1 MYKKSFRESS
11 KRKKKQSFPLQCN
24 DEMDFQECELAI
36 LRQAVDNIEDNT
48 KRQQK
53 NSDDIVKMIQIVE
66 MFLRDTKCI
75 CYGGIAINN
84 ILPQEAQFYN
94 QDVEIPDY
102 DFYSKTPIDHAKDLA
117 DRFYKAGYAE
127 VEAKA
132 GVHYGTYKVFV
143 NFIPMADIT
152 MLHTDLYDNLQKESM
167 EIQGIHYSSPNFLRM
182 NMYLEL
188 SRPDGD
194 VSRWEKVLKRIT
206 LLNKH
211 YPMNSQN
218 CHEINFQR
226 ELNTQTLEDSSKLY
240 YIVRDSLIDQKVIFF
255 GGYAGSLYSK
265 YTPDDK
271 LRMIKQTPDFDAIS
285 ENPELCAS
293 IVIQKLNDSGFS
305 AAKLTKH
312 DAIGEIIPSHYEIT
326 VDDETLGYIYQP
338 IACHNYNEIM
348 IDKRSVRVATI
359 DTILSFYLAF
369 LFSNHAHEDHKYKDR
384 LLCMAKF
391 LFDLGEKNR
400 LSQVGL
406 LKRFSLQCYGKQP
419 TIESIRAKK
428 AEMFRK
434 LHREKDK
441 NEWEKWFLKHN
452 PANLDK
458 KRKDPKVA
466 SSSPLNSVLSS
477 SSKRKKSKTKSS
489 SEKTSKRA
497 TRKKSSIMKKFSL
510 SKKSEF
516 LF

>member
-1 MYKKSFRESS
+1 MYRNSLRSQRQKRKKSF
-11 KRKKKQSFPLQCN
+11 PIPCN
-24 DEMDFQECELAI
+24 DKMSFQECELAI

-48 KRQQK
+48 KKQQK
-53 NSDDIVKMIQIVE
+53 NSGDIIEMIRIVE
-66 MFLRDTKCI
+66 NFLRDTKCI

-94 QDVEIPDY
+94 QEVEIPDY
-102 DFYSKTPIDHAKDLA
+102 DFYSKTPVEHAKDLA
-117 DRFYKAGYAE
+117 TRFHKAGYQE

-152 MLHTDLYDNLQKESM
+152 MLHNDLYDNLHKESM

-182 NMYLEL
+182 SMYLEL

-194 VSRWEKVLKRIT
+194 VSRWEKVLKRLT
-206 LLNKH
+206 LLNHH
-211 YPMNSQN
+211 YPLETEN
-218 CHEINFQR
+218 CYEVDFQR
-226 ELNTQTLEDSSKLY
+226 QLNTQSLENASKLY
-240 YIVRDSLIDQKVIFF
+240 YIVRDTLINQKVVFF

-265 YTPDDK
+265 YVPEK
-271 LRMIKQTPDFDAIS
+271 EKKIIKQTPDFDAII

-293 IVIQKLNDSGFS
+293 IVIQKLKDKGFS
-305 AAKLTKH
+305 NTKIEKH
-312 DAIGEIIPSHYEIT
+312 DAIGEIIPSHYEIR
-326 VDDETLGYIYQP
+326 VGDETLGYLYEP
-338 IACHNYNEIM
+338 IACHNYNEITLDNQN
-348 IDKRSVRVATI
+348 IRVATT

-369 LFSNHAHEDHKYKDR
+369 LFSNHAYEDQKYKDR

-406 LKRFSLQCYGKQP
+406 LKRFSLHCYGKQP
-419 TIESIRAKK
+419 TIENIRTQK

-434 LHREKDK
+434 LHKEKDK
-441 NEWEKWFLKHN
+441 TEWEKWFLKYN
-452 PANLDK
+452 PANVDK
-458 KRKDPKVA
+458 KGNKAIVDPTPLKSL
-466 SSSPLNSVLSS
+466 SSVKKQSKKKSITDKS
-477 SSKRKKSKTKSS
+477 SSKNS
-489 SEKTSKRA
+489 
-497 TRKKSSIMKKFSL
+497 TRKKKSIIKKL
-510 SKKSEF
+510 SPPKKSEF